1 MQLCVNIMN
10 IMNINET
17 EDALYPHILLQ
28 YPRRLDAL
36 GRNPQGFNRTASGA
50 FVRIRQNLRYC
61 TIKGQ

>member
-1 MQLCVNIMN
+1 MQLYMN
-10 IMNINET
+10 IMNILNINESA
-17 EDALYPHILLQ
+17 EAPRPHILLQ